1 MFSNF
6 SSSQSPLRAKR
17 RKVGRACDHCRES
30 RTRCEAVTPCPQC
43 VANHVTC
50 FRSSL
55 RRRPPKS
62 QKRQSSPVIADYHE
76 EGTGQSEGYAD
87 NGLNGEAGTAQQ
99 APQSIS
105 LPSARQTDS
114 MLGFIS
120 RINNFCAGVSHL
132 TSPTSTEEE
141 PPPYTS
147 PFPPVGLQ
155 DPADCSLTESQVSR
169 LLLIFWTRLWPQ
181 VPIVRREDLRLHL
194 DSPSPLRDAIIA
206 YCMQYVYYSGLQSR
220 ILGLNLQQ
228 FQRDTESQGLPYFQ
242 RCLRSVTQYNN
253 FSQPSVLTLQCY
265 CFLIIYLLDAS
276 QHSAAYNMIGLALR
290 IAESL
295 KTDET
300 LSGTTCEA
308 QNLRRVWWT
317 LNHLDFRCSRHLG
330 KPVNVR
336 SGSACPPQ
344 IIGPEILLY
353 HAESMRLTAAALAI
367 VQKFDC
373 HTQNESVE
381 ACAHLLSDE
390 LYHLRQWESELSL
403 HMQLHVGDTPDD
415 PDEEPDVQESFLT
428 QPPIDILLTTLLELQ
443 YHNVIV
449 TLHRVFIQFPSHPLV
464 PKRSPQ
470 GDKHNATALNH
481 ALAMIKLAYQRMTT
495 HDILHGTPEIYQ
507 YIWNAVLTL
516 VGFMLA
522 YPYCYRCPRARRY
535 ARLALTIFDSAGAH
549 NSYAVRSASLTRHLC
564 AKVDH
569 LIKMLNVDQSVSGSV
584 NPLQIPILEALAAED
599 TPCLS
604 SGLMQP
610 DEGQI
615 LPDVDLS
622 ASADTLWSWADF
634 MNVTAWPNYCDEVS
648 EAFAD
653 PTKLSSI

>member
-87 NGLNGEAGTAQQ
+87 NSLNGEAGTAQQ

-155 DPADCSLTESQVSR
+155 DPADCSLTE
-169 LLLIFWTRLWPQ
+169 
-181 VPIVRREDLRLHL
+181 
-194 DSPSPLRDAIIA
+194 
-206 YCMQYVYYSGLQSR
+206 
-220 ILGLNLQQ
+220 
-228 FQRDTESQGLPYFQ
+228 
-242 RCLRSVTQYNN
+242 
-253 FSQPSVLTLQCY
+253 SQPSVLTLQCY

-367 VQKFDC
+367 VEKFDC

-507 YIWNAVLTL
+507 
-516 VGFMLA
+516 
-522 YPYCYRCPRARRY
+522 CPRARRY